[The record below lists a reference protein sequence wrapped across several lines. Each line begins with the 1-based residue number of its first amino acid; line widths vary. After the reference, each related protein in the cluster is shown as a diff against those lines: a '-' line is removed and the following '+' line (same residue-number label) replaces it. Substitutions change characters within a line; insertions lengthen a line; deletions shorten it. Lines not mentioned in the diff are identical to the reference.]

1 MTGFL
6 QEQEFSRRTFVKAGG
21 ALIVGFSVFGGG
33 LAAKAARAAGS
44 GFQPAL
50 GLYGP
55 DVNELDTW
63 LAINSDSTVTLYS
76 GVIPMG
82 TGSLTGLLQIAA
94 DELDVPFEAMRVVTP
109 DTNRTPDQFVS
120 SGSRAISQH
129 GPPIRQAAAEARAF
143 LLGLA
148 SKQLGVPASSLTVDG
163 GVVSGGGK
171 SVKYSDLL
179 GGKLF
184 STRITGTVKPKSPTD
199 YKIVGTS
206 VPRIDIPPKAT
217 GQYTYIQNIRLPGML
232 HGRVIRPPSQGA
244 TLMSVRGFK
253 KQIAGAQ
260 IVRKNDWLAVV
271 APKEYDAIEAAQF
284 VDAQWSDWAGLP
296 PIGNLP
302 SVIRETPVY
311 DPAAH
316 PNDLRV
322 DGQLPDSPVIQ
333 NVGNV
338 DKALAGAAKT
348 LSVTYSTP
356 YHSHASIGPSCSVA
370 MWQGDNLTV
379 WSSTQTP
386 YGTREALAKFF
397 GLPNSKVR
405 LISVEGSG
413 NYGQNGSDDAAFD
426 AAMMSQLVGK
436 PVRVQWMRWDELA
449 WENYKSARLFD
460 MSGGVDATGK
470 VVAWK
475 SESWGFTGYGRPE
488 YHEPIAAIP
497 AQGITAK
504 SGRQGGEP
512 GSLIASQLAGWTGA
526 AVEEGYGGGQGSA
539 PYPIANAWAKFNYLG
554 PTSQRSGPVRI
565 KTGSMRTVN
574 GFDNTFAAESF
585 MDELAVLAG
594 IDTLQFR
601 MNHTTDPRAIAVL
614 KAAADKAGW
623 QYRPSPNPHPGSGNL
638 LTGRGVVLAGRVAHI
653 FEVVVN
659 KKTGKV
665 LVPRVTVAL
674 DAGQHVNPDEI
685 ENQIEGATVMGI
697 SRVVVEEVKWNK
709 SAITS
714 RDWVTYPLL
723 RIMDAPEEINIV
735 LLPHQDLASSGVG
748 EAPQSGVGA
757 GVANAFFDATGVR
770 MRSSPLSPARV
781 RATLK
786 AAGVA

>member
-1 MTGFL
+1 VTAIH
-6 QEQEFSRRTFVKAGG
+6 ESEFSRRQFVKAGG
-21 ALIVGFSVFGGG
+21 ALIVGFSVLGGALG
-33 LAAKAARAAGS
+33 GKAAAASGS
-44 GFQPAL
+44 GYYPPL
-50 GLYGP
+50 GDYGP
-55 DVNELDTW
+55 DVNQLDTW
-63 LAINSDSTVTLYS
+63 LSINADNTVTLYT

-94 DELDVPFEAMRVVTP
+94 DELDVPFDAMHVVTP

-129 GPPIRQAAAEARAF
+129 GPPIRQAAAEARNF

-148 SKQLGVPASSLTVDG
+148 STQLGVPQASLTVTD

-184 STRITGTVKPKSPTD
+184 STRITGTVKPKTASQ
-199 YKIVGTS
+199 YKLVGTS
-206 VPRIDIPPKAT
+206 VPRIDIPAKAS
-217 GQYTYIQNIRLPGML
+217 GAYTYIQNIRLPGML
-232 HGRVIRPPSQGA
+232 HGRVVRPPSQGA
-244 TLMSVRGFK
+244 TLVSVKGLK
-253 KQIAGAQ
+253 KDIPGVQ
-260 IVRKNDWLAVV
+260 VLRKNDWLAVV
-271 APKEYDAIEAAQF
+271 APHEYDAIEAAQF

-302 SVIRETPVY
+302 SVIRTTPVY

-322 DGQLPDSPVIQ
+322 DGQLPDSPIIQ
-333 NVGNV
+333 NTGSV

-356 YHSHASIGPSCSVA
+356 YHSHASIGPSCAVA
-370 MWQGDNLTV
+370 MWEGGKLTV

-397 GLPNSKVR
+397 GLPNNSVR

-426 AAMMSQLVGK
+426 AAMMSQLAGK

-470 VVAWK
+470 IVAWK

-488 YHEPIAAIP
+488 YHEPIAPIP

-504 SGRQGGEP
+504 AGRQGGEP
-512 GSLIASQLAGWTGA
+512 GSLLAAQLAGWTGT

-554 PTSQRSGPVRI
+554 PTSQRFGPVRI

-574 GFDNTFAAESF
+574 SFDNTFASESF

-594 IDTLQFR
+594 IDAVQFR
-601 MNHTTDPRAIAVL
+601 LNHTTDPRTIAVL

-623 QYRPSPNPHPGSGNL
+623 DYRPSPNPNRGTGNL

-653 FEVVVN
+653 FEVVVD

-665 LVPRVTVAL
+665 TVPRVTVAL

-723 RIMDAPEEINIV
+723 RIMDAPQEIDIV
-735 LLPHQDLASSGVG
+735 LLPQQDQASSGVG

-770 MRSSPLSPARV
+770 MRSSPLSPPRV
-781 RATLK
+781 RAALK
-786 AAGVA
+786 DAGIA